1 MFDFQGEGS
10 DAEDDDDIDGIFVW
24 YAALGPATSS
34 RSLADEGS
42 EGKDFQVVTL
52 HHIDADASGGYTVGG
67 LTPHTRYAF
76 FLIPFFNLSTEI
88 LLDSEF
94 CISSNKLFKSVQSP
108 FFF

>member
-1 MFDFQGEGS
+1 MNRNKNGLFDFQGEGS

-24 YAALGPATSS
+24 YAALGPASSS

-76 FLIPFFNLSTEI
+76 FLIPFFRNVEGRPSNSK
-88 LLDSEF
+88 SETTMEAG
-94 CISSNKLFKSVQSP
+94 
-108 FFF
+108 